1 MIPDL
6 QLAIHLQS
14 LDQQI
19 AELERE
25 ISSLPKHIA
34 EIEKQLDQHIR
45 RLEADRAALSANQK
59 ERKKLE
65 GEVQVQEQK
74 ISKLKDQMLS
84 AKTNEIYRAFQHE
97 IEFCEKEI
105 RKCEDR
111 ILDLMGESEVLERNV
126 RAAEASLKAEREQVE
141 REKKEARERTR
152 ADQERLARHRADRE
166 NSVSRM
172 TPAVYAAYER
182 IRKKRNGVAVA
193 EVADGLCLA
202 CHLALRPQF
211 FQDVRKNEQVL
222 YCESCGRILY
232 YNPPVAV
239 DQVTGGPQADPASA
253 GS

>member
-25 ISSLPKHIA
+25 ISALPKHIA
-34 EIEKQLDQHIR
+34 EIEKQLDQHLR
-45 RLEADRAALSANQK
+45 RLEADRAALSGNQK

-65 GEVQVQEQK
+65 GDVQVQEQK

-84 AKTNEIYRAFQHE
+84 AKTNEVYRAFQHE

-111 ILDLMGESEVLERNV
+111 ILDLMGESETLEKNV
-126 RAAEASLKAEREQVE
+126 RAAEASLKAEKEQVE
-141 REKKEARERTR
+141 REKREARDRTS
-152 ADQERLARHRADRE
+152 ADQEQLARLRADRQQ
-166 NSVSRM
+166 SVSRM
-172 TPAVYAAYER
+172 TPAVYSAYER
-182 IRKKRNGVAVA
+182 IRRKRSGVAVA
-193 EVADGLCLA
+193 EVVEGLCLA

-211 FQDVRKNEQVL
+211 FQDVRRNEQVL
-222 YCESCGRILY
+222 FCESCGRILY
-232 YNPPVAV
+232 YNPPVVV
-239 DQVTGGPQADPASA
+239 DEASGGPAAHPAAADS
-253 GS
+253 